1 MAETTGP
8 KFLSQADFA
17 RARNVSRKTVT
28 GWKQKGLL
36 VLAEDGKI
44 DVEATE
50 WNLDQRPA
58 TYRGGVTHRPVR
70 GRDGNNASRAEAKP
84 KVASKPA
91 TQPTA
96 RPAPG
101 LSGEDQGDDQGDD
114 GSEIDWD
121 DPNLSLAQ
129 AAQRK
134 ENYLGLLRKLDHA
147 VKQGLLVDRP
157 AAEAAFF
164 EEGRAFRDALIAWP
178 ARISIEMAEEIR
190 IDPNTGKADA
200 RELTQV
206 LAAYV
211 NTFLAELGEP
221 SELDLSRHG
230 QS

>member
-1 MAETTGP
+1 MAETSRP

-36 VLAEDGKI
+36 VLTEDGKI

-50 WNLDQRPA
+50 WNLDQRPS

-70 GRDGNNASRAEAKP
+70 AKDGNNASHAETQPKAAPKP
-84 KVASKPA
+84 SP
-91 TQPTA
+91 QPTA
-96 RPAPG
+96 RPAPN
-101 LSGEDQGDDQGDD
+101 LSSEDQGDDGA
-114 GSEIDWD
+114 EIDWD

-147 VKQGLLVDRP
+147 VKLGLLVDRP

-164 EEGRAFRDALIAWP
+164 EEARAIRDALIAWP
-178 ARISIEMAEEIR
+178 ARVSIEMAEEIR
-190 IDPNTGKADA
+190 IDPTTGKADA

-211 NTFLAELGEP
+211 NTFLTELGEP
-221 SELDLSRHG
+221 SDLDLSRHS
-230 QS
+230 QP

>member
-1 MAETTGP
+1 MAEKSRP

-36 VLAEDGKI
+36 ALTEDGKI

-70 GRDGNNASRAEAKP
+70 AKDGNNASHAEAKP
-84 KVASKPA
+84 QAASKSAP
-91 TQPTA
+91 QPTA
-96 RPAPG
+96 WPAPE
-101 LSGEDQGDDQGDD
+101 LSSEGPGDD
-114 GSEIDWD
+114 GAEIDWD

-147 VKQGLLVDRP
+147 VKLSLLVDRP

-178 ARISIEMAEEIR
+178 ARVSIEMAEEIR
-190 IDPNTGKADA
+190 IDPATGKADA

-206 LAAYV
+206 LAAHV

-221 SELDLSRHG
+221 SELDLSRHQ